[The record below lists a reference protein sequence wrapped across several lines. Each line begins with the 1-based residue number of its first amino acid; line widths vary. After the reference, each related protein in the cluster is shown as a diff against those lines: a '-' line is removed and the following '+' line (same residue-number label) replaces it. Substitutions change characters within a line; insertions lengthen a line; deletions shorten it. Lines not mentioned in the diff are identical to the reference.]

1 MSNYK
6 SVNYHDSM
14 LRDTAS
20 FPEYNLS
27 SENIFDWLYFKLGAV
42 LRSQDKKASYTT
54 DNTLRDKKTERQ
66 KDRKTERQK
75 DRKTERQ
82 KDRQHF
88 EIKLQKLKKKEKKF
102 IKLTYLIAT
111 PWKTD
116 FEKQT
121 DR

>member
-1 MSNYK
+1 
-6 SVNYHDSM
+6 M

-82 KDRQHF
+82 KHRNTERRTTLWDKITKIEEKRKKVYKTDLSHSHT
-88 EIKLQKLKKKEKKF
+88 LKNWF
-102 IKLTYLIAT
+102 
-111 PWKTD
+111 WKTN
-116 FEKQT
+116 
-121 DR
+121 R